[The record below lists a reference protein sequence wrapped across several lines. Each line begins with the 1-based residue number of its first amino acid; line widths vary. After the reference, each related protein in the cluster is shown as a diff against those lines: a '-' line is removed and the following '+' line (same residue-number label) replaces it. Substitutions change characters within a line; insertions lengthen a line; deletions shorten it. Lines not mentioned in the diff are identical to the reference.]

1 MISHLY
7 HPSLPSWWREKRC
20 GSNCKVISG
29 VVPRLSTEQ
38 ADCGSLARFRL
49 KREGTDPAS
58 RGLAN
63 GLQGH
68 QTVGGS
74 S

>member
-7 HPSLPSWWREKRC
+7 HPPLRSRWGEKRC

-49 KREGTDPAS
+49 KWEGTDPAS
-58 RGLAN
+58 RGLAK

-68 QTVGGS
+68 QRVGVS